1 MSMTT
6 KSISILD
13 LLTLL
18 QSRGISMH
26 ITTIPDCVSISLYKE
41 GKTEGFYVST
51 CFDGWA
57 NDAISRIEEI
67 CYRLEG
73 EPILYRPKAEPV
85 LCIPKEV
92 LQGLEK

>member
-1 MSMTT
+1 MSSTT
-6 KSISILD
+6 KYMSILD

-51 CFDGWA
+51 RFEGWA
-57 NDAISRIEEI
+57 NEAL
-67 CYRLEG
+67 CRLE
-73 EPILYRPKAEPV
+73 ESYNRLEAEPV

-92 LQGLEK
+92 FQGSEK